1 MSEAPKQNSVA
12 QSKPLKSTLN
22 LPQTDFPMKAGLPVN
37 EPIRLKKWQDEDL
50 YGQIRRARAGSPR
63 YILHDG
69 PPYANG
75 AIHLGHALNKTL
87 KDFVVKTKTMADY
100 DAPYVPGWDCHGLP
114 IEIKVDEQLGRKK
127 LEMDPVAV
135 RRACREYAQKYLDLQ
150 RSQFIRMGIFGRWER
165 PYSTMDYE
173 YEAHIAE
180 SFYHFFENGFVFKGL
195 KPVSWCIHDRTAL
208 AEAEVEYEMHT
219 SPSVYVRYRLTSEA
233 AAIDPALAG
242 AKNLYTIIWT
252 TTPWTLPASLA
263 VAFHPDFEYVSL
275 AAGDAIY
282 IVSATLATYVIAA
295 CGLGEVKEIAR
306 FKGSLQAMVPG
317 KIETFRFADLLTA
330 KNVEKRI
337 AGVTVTLEQVRKN
350 NDLWEVR
357 MRARFDDAGKSLESH
372 RGWILQNEAY
382 LEGPDKKPIPFGS
395 QETTQQSHNEIG
407 LAYVFSLKQ
416 PPRNLTFVYK
426 TPGVIVTTA
435 FPYEI
440 KDIKLP

>member
-1 MSEAPKQNSVA
+1 MIASLLLIGSLLAGQTQAPATDDDAVKVEVHHLVKQLNEKKAAVRDAAEAKLLAAGPQVLELLPEATDDTPAEVKNRLDRIRQKLQQRAAEAATRAALVTLKSPGMPLSKILAALEKQSGNRIIDARRQFGQTVDDPVLKVDFDHTPFWRALDEVLDQAKLAVYAFGQQRGINVVA
-12 QSKPLKSTLN
+12 SAPGQLPRTRTASYSGPFRFEPVRILASRDLRDPASGGLMLAVDVTWEPRLRPMGLKQPMADVVAVDENGKPL
-22 LPQTDFPMKAGLPVN
+22 P
-37 EPIRLKKWQDEDL
+37 
-50 YGQIRRARAGSPR
+50 
-63 YILHDG
+63 
-69 PPYANG
+69 
-75 AIHLGHALNKTL
+75 
-87 KDFVVKTKTMADY
+87 AD
-100 DAPYVPGWDCHGLP
+100 D
-114 IEIKVDEQLGRKK
+114 RK
-127 LEMDPVAV
+127 
-135 RRACREYAQKYLDLQ
+135 
-150 RSQFIRMGIFGRWER
+150 
-165 PYSTMDYE
+165 
-173 YEAHIAE
+173 
-180 SFYHFFENGFVFKGL
+180 
-195 KPVSWCIHDRTAL
+195 
-208 AEAEVEYEMHT
+208 AEVESLVQSDVTGIELEL
-219 SPSVYVRYRLTSEA
+219 PL
-233 AAIDPALAG
+233 AL
-242 AKNLYTIIWT
+242 
-252 TTPWTLPASLA
+252 PPRA
-263 VAFHPDFEYVSL
+263 VQ
-275 AAGDAIY
+275 
-282 IVSATLATYVIAA
+282 
-295 CGLGEVKEIAR
+295 EIAR